1 MQGKVN
7 LDLLFCLDD
16 KGFSLDELVYRLK
29 EVFEN
34 NGFSKLLELIL
45 RFTAE
50 NIYLKSLTGD
60 VSWECCDTP
69 RYTF

>member
-29 EVFEN
+29 ELFEN
-34 NGFSKLLELIL
+34 NGFTRI
-45 RFTAE
+45 
-50 NIYLKSLTGD
+50 
-60 VSWECCDTP
+60 
-69 RYTF
+69 